1 MISEFERCI
10 RIGRKEKKLSQDEL
24 AKIIGIDIGDISRLE
39 RGLFVPLS
47 DAQLSRL
54 AEFTDVDKTMFFSIY
69 RSTFYKD
76 LRKLKNAENTP
87 PSPAPPTEEIDP
99 ELLDI
104 GKSIMAMPP
113 DTKRSL
119 LQTIRMLVQAQAYS
133 MKIAG

>member
-87 PSPAPPTEEIDP
+87 PSPAPPQEQMDP

-104 GKSIMAMPP
+104 GRSIMAMPP
-113 DTKRSL
+113 ETKGSL
-119 LQTIRMLVQAQAYS
+119 LQTIRMLVQAQAYN
-133 MKIAG
+133 MKTAG

>member
-54 AEFTDVDKTMFFSIY
+54 AKFADVDKTMFFSIY

-87 PSPAPPTEEIDP
+87 PSPAPPQEQMDP

>member
-54 AEFTDVDKTMFFSIY
+54 AKFADVDKTMFFSIY

-87 PSPAPPTEEIDP
+87 PSPAPPQEQMDP

-104 GKSIMAMPP
+104 GRSIMAMPP
-113 DTKRSL
+113 ETKGSL